1 MCFSSFFFFPPT
13 FPSTVFVGPA
23 GQWQHQRARQ
33 PPSHAPRPSGS
44 TSWGVDLLGGFGSV
58 HRVSVLMAPAP
69 AHLREVTSEASQPA
83 SLPRPLLSLRCI
95 LPDAGLPG

>member
-1 MCFSSFFFFPPT
+1 MCFSSFFSPT

-44 TSWGVDLLGGFGSV
+44 TSWGVDLLGGFGSI
-58 HRVSVLMAPAP
+58 LTALAP